1 MTKFVSPLKIEMV
14 PGSGLNNWDD
24 KGWQAKIIPKSY
36 KCTITLISQCM
47 DSEIFL

>member
-24 KGWQAKIIPKSY
+24 KGWYKQKSY
-36 KCTITLISQCM
+36 LKAINAQL
-47 DSEIFL
+47 L